1 MEWTRGRILGRGS
14 TATVCAATRHNSN
27 EILAVKSSELHRSE
41 FLQREAEI
49 LSSLS
54 SPYVIGYRGSETKR
68 ESNGVDTY
76 NLLMEY
82 APYGTLTDAAAK
94 NGGGLE
100 EAMIVKYTREMLRG
114 LEYIHSRGVAH
125 CDVKG
130 SNVVVGE
137 KGEAKIV
144 DFGCAKRVDPEVE
157 SEPVVG
163 TPAFM
168 APEVARGEKQGR
180 ESDIWAVGCTVIEM
194 ATGSPPWTEA
204 SSGESPVSVLYRVG
218 YSGEAP
224 ELPCLLTE
232 EAKDFLEKCFKR
244 EAKERWTATQLL
256 NHPFLITKPNTE
268 PVSGL
273 VSSSP
278 TSVIDQ
284 TFWTSGGEEEET
296 EELQEDSRNLDRL
309 NLWACHSERI
319 GRLRCVGGLDGS
331 RLDMEG
337 GGWITVR
344 VSCEG
349 TMIGGSHEENILE
362 VGGDCKWIWVSFV

>member
-1 MEWTRGRILGRGS
+1 MEWTRGRRILGRGS
-14 TATVCAATRHNSN
+14 TATVYAATCHNSK
-27 EILAVKSSELHRSE
+27 ETLAVKSSELHRSE
-41 FLQREAEI
+41 FLQREAKI
-49 LSSLS
+49 LSSLD
-54 SPYVIGYRGSETKR
+54 SPYVIGYRGTEAKK
-68 ESNGVDTY
+68 ESNGVVTY

-94 NGGGLE
+94 NGGRLE
-100 EAMIVKYTREMLRG
+100 EGMIVKYTREILLG
-114 LEYIHSRGVAH
+114 LEYVHSRGVAH

-144 DFGCAKRVDPEVE
+144 DFGCAKRVDPEVD
-157 SEPVVG
+157 SGAVMG

-168 APEVARGEKQGR
+168 APEVARGEEQGR

-194 ATGSPPWTEA
+194 ATGSPPWTET
-204 SSGESPVSVLYRVG
+204 GESPVSVLYRVG
-218 YSGEAP
+218 YSGESP

-232 EAKDFLEKCFKR
+232 EAKDFLEKCLKR
-244 EAKERWTATQLL
+244 EVKERWTATQLL
-256 NHPFLITKPNTE
+256 NHPFLMTKPNIE

-273 VSSSP
+273 VTSSP
-278 TSVIDQ
+278 TSVTDQ
-284 TFWTSGGEEEET
+284 TFWRSVDEEVEEEET
-296 EELQEDSRNLDRL
+296 EELQEDWRNLDRL
-309 NLWACHSERI
+309 NLLDCYSERI

-331 RLDMEG
+331 ILDMEG

-362 VGGDCKWIWVSFV
+362 GFVN

>member
-14 TATVCAATRHNSN
+14 TATVYAATRHNSN

-41 FLQREAEI
+41 FLQREAKI

-54 SPYVIGYRGSETKR
+54 SPHVIGYRGSETRR
-68 ESNGVDTY
+68 ESNGVVTY
-76 NLLMEY
+76 NLLMEC
-82 APYGTLTDAAAK
+82 APYGTLADAAAK

-100 EAMIVKYTREMLRG
+100 EGMIAKYTREMLRG
-114 LEYIHSRGVAH
+114 LEYVHSRGVAH

-144 DFGCAKRVDPEVE
+144 DFGCAKRVDPEVD
-157 SEPVVG
+157 SGGAVVG

-168 APEVARGEKQGR
+168 APEVARGERQGR
-180 ESDIWAVGCTVIEM
+180 EGDIWAVGCTVIEM

-204 SSGESPVSVLYRVG
+204 GESPVSVLYRVG

-224 ELPCLLTE
+224 EVPCLLTE
-232 EAKDFLEKCFKR
+232 EAKDFLGKCLKR

-256 NHPFLITKPNTE
+256 NHPFLTSKPNTE

-278 TSVIDQ
+278 TSVTDQ
-284 TFWTSGGEEEET
+284 TFWRSVDEEVEEEAET

-319 GRLRCVGGLDGS
+319 GRLKCVGGLNGS

-349 TMIGGSHEENILE
+349 TMIGGSHEET
-362 VGGDCKWIWVSFV
+362 VFGGL

>member
-14 TATVCAATRHNSN
+14 TATVYAATRRDSN

-41 FLQREAEI
+41 FLQREAKI

-54 SPYVIGYRGSETKR
+54 SPYVIGYRGSETRR
-68 ESNGVDTY
+68 EPNGVVTY
-76 NLLMEY
+76 NLLMER
-82 APYGTLTDAAAK
+82 APYGTLADAAAK
-94 NGGGLE
+94 NGGRLE
-100 EAMIVKYTREMLRG
+100 EAAIAKYTREMLRG
-114 LEYIHSRGVAH
+114 LEYVHSRGVAH

-137 KGEAKIV
+137 KGEAKLV
-144 DFGCAKRVDPEVE
+144 DFGCSKRVEVE
-157 SEPVVG
+157 SGAVVG

-168 APEVARGEKQGR
+168 APEVARGERQGR

-194 ATGSPPWTEA
+194 ATGSPPWTE
-204 SSGESPVSVLYRVG
+204 GSPVSVLYRVG

-224 ELPCLLTE
+224 ELPELLTE
-232 EAKDFLEKCFKR
+232 EAKDFLEKCLKR
-244 EAKERWTATQLL
+244 EPKERWTATQLL
-256 NHPFLITKPNTE
+256 NHPFLITKPKAE

-273 VSSSP
+273 VSCSP
-278 TSVIDQ
+278 TSVTDQ
-284 TFWTSGGEEEET
+284 TFWRSVEEEAEEEGET
-296 EELQEDSRNLDRL
+296 EELQEDTRYLDRL

-349 TMIGGSHEENILE
+349 TMIGGSHEEYLL
-362 VGGDCKWIWVSFV
+362 GGIVN

>member
-14 TATVCAATRHNSN
+14 TATVYTATCHNSN

-41 FLQREAEI
+41 FLQREAKI
-49 LSSLS
+49 LSSLN
-54 SPYVIGYRGSETKR
+54 SPYVIGYRGSETR
-68 ESNGVDTY
+68 RSESNGVVTY

-100 EAMIVKYTREMLRG
+100 EGMIVKYTREMLRG

-144 DFGCAKRVDPEVE
+144 DFGCAKRVDPEVD
-157 SEPVVG
+157 SGAVMG

-168 APEVARGEKQGR
+168 APEVARGEKQGK

-204 SSGESPVSVLYRVG
+204 DSGESPVSVLYRVG

-244 EAKERWTATQLL
+244 EAKERWTASQLL

-278 TSVIDQ
+278 TSVTDQ
-284 TFWTSGGEEEET
+284 TFWRSVDEVVEEEEEET
-296 EELQEDSRNLDRL
+296 EELQEDSINLDRL
-309 NLWACHSERI
+309 NLWACRSERI
-319 GRLRCVGGLDGS
+319 GRLRCVGGLDGP
-331 RLDMEG
+331 RWDVEG
-337 GGWITVR
+337 GDWITVR
-344 VSCEG
+344 MSCEG
-349 TMIGGSHEENILE
+349 TMISGSLT
-362 VGGDCKWIWVSFV
+362 

>member
-1 MEWTRGRILGRGS
+1 MVFSSLVQMEWTRGRILGRGS
-14 TATVCAATRHNSN
+14 TATVFAATRHNSN

-68 ESNGVDTY
+68 ELNGVVTY
-76 NLLMEY
+76 NLVMEY

-163 TPAFM
+163 TPA
-168 APEVARGEKQGR
+168 
-180 ESDIWAVGCTVIEM
+180 
-194 ATGSPPWTEA
+194 
-204 SSGESPVSVLYRVG
+204 PVSVLYRVG

-349 TMIGGSHEENILE
+349 TMVGGSHEENILGD
-362 VGGDCKWIWVSFV
+362 GGT